1 MTGLL
6 REICVYS
13 CMQVV
18 ELEPRGEAQLLL
30 LVREDDSMGP
40 RSVRELAALVIT
52 SERAAYRA
60 MLGAGERVLKD
71 KKTPSTRHSDEAWV
85 RTHYDN
91 QSPALLGLLNKS
103 LQNALDSLFIMDEY
117 AESVLLLLKQEK
129 LLAYPAISM
138 SRSIHEG
145 ALVLCRTFDSG
156 LTTDERLVRMAALDL
171 KTPHGALAAF
181 RSFSEAPGEDE
192 TRLVEHIQQLAT
204 YLESAGFEIHR
215 KRANPDLLTG
225 VSWNGIRE
233 DLEGEGTTAAS
244 RTYTPDIHFNWVI
257 GSGAAHSK
265 IWYHQGLEDSTDT
278 SICALVLPLLDLS
291 RILTK
296 TLSTYFGIDATEA
309 IDKTSM
315 RMKALLLRVQ

>member
-1 MTGLL
+1 MTGLRL
-6 REICVYS
+6 EICVHS
-13 CMQVV
+13 GMQVA
-18 ELEPRGEAQLLL
+18 EREPRVEAQLLL
-30 LVREDDSMGP
+30 LVRKDDSMGP
-40 RSVRELAALVIT
+40 RSVGELAALVIT

-60 MLGAGERVLKD
+60 MLGAGERVLQD
-71 KKTPSTRHSDEAWV
+71 KKTPSTRHADEAWV
-85 RTHYDN
+85 RTHYDD
-91 QSPALLGLLNKS
+91 QSPALVGLLNKS
-103 LQNALDSLFIMDEY
+103 LQNALDSLSIMDEY

-204 YLESAGFEIHR
+204 YLESAGFELHR

-233 DLEGEGTTAAS
+233 NLEDGTTAAS

-265 IWYHQGLEDSTDT
+265 IWYQQGLEDSTDT

-296 TLSTYFGIDATEA
+296 TLSIYFGIDATEA